1 MHLARGQGRNVR
13 KYDEFFPNVEKKD
26 KKKKEK
32 ITKGGEKE
40 RENSYAEWLVRG
52 KGP

>member
-1 MHLARGQGRNVR
+1 MWR
-13 KYDEFFPNVEKKD
+13 KKI
-26 KKKKEK
+26 KKKEK
-32 ITKGGEKE
+32 KTKGGEKE

>member
-1 MHLARGQGRNVR
+1 MWR
-13 KYDEFFPNVEKKD
+13 KKI
-26 KKKKEK
+26 KKKEK
-32 ITKGGEKE
+32 KTKGGEKERE